1 MLIGPKSELKN
12 QQFPISISNMKI
24 RSILLLL
31 FLSIGT
37 LAIAKQ
43 VPPKPNPPRLVN
55 DYARMLNAAQ
65 LEALERKLVAYNDS
79 TSTQIA
85 IVTERSLE
93 GDDDFDYAL
102 RIYNSWNIG
111 QEDANNGVLVFIALE
126 DRAIRIITGYGA
138 EGFLPDALAKRI
150 IENVIKPAFR
160 SEDYYGG
167 LDRATDI
174 IMQLG
179 SGEYTADDMNDDGA
193 SKAEVVLGLAIFII
207 ILIFFVF
214 IIVAAARSKYG
225 DDDDDDDGGYWRG
238 GRYDEGKYR
247 RRGGGWIFIPG
258 GGGGS
263 NWSGGGGGGFGG
275 GGFGGFG
282 GGFSGGGGAGGSW

>member
-1 MLIGPKSELKN
+1 MNDL
-12 QQFPISISNMKI
+12 QFPISIFNMKI
-24 RSILLLL
+24 RSILLFL

-37 LAIAKQ
+37 LALAKQ
-43 VPPKPNPPRLVN
+43 VPPRPNPPRLVN
-55 DYARMLNAAQ
+55 ESARMLNASQ
-65 LEALERKLVAYNDS
+65 VQALERKLVAYNDS

-93 GDDDFDYAL
+93 GDDIFDYSYRLAQ
-102 RIYNSWNIG
+102 SWGIG
-111 QEDANNGVLVFIALE
+111 QGDDNNGILVYVALN
-126 DRAIRIITGYGA
+126 DRQIYIQTGYGA

-179 SGEYTADDMNDDGA
+179 SGEYSADDVNNDSA
-193 SKAEVVLGLAIFII
+193 STAEIVLGLAIFLI

-258 GGGGS
+258 GGGGG
-263 NWSGGGGGGFGG
+263 WSGGGGGGFGG

-282 GGFSGGGGAGGSW
+282 GGSFGGGGAGGSW